1 MTTSVPP
8 TTRVEVP
15 FSPQLGK
22 SSRTVRDVTVVAS
35 SPGGSVELSEPPTT
49 TIYIKRRKCNGNSTS
64 TFSKIPHHIK
74 RINYSVNASRTLF
87 S

>member
-1 MTTSVPP
+1 LSEQSQGYSFMTTSVPP

-22 SSRTVRDVTVVAS
+22 SSRTVREVTVVAAS
-35 SPGGSVELSEPPTT
+35 LGGSVELSEPPTT

-64 TFSKIPHHIK
+64 TVPIQKFYI
-74 RINYSVNASRTLF
+74 T
-87 S
+87 

>member
-22 SSRTVRDVTVVAS
+22 SSRTVREVTVVAAS
-35 SPGGSVELSEPPTT
+35 LGGSVKLSEPPTT
-49 TIYIKRRKCNGNSTS
+49 TIYKREKMQWQLDIYGTY
-64 TFSKIPHHIK
+64 SKIPHHIT
-74 RINYSVNASRTLF
+74 RINYTV
-87 S
+87 